1 MCADRILKFGE
12 MFQVRLDS
20 SLLQGTLD
28 YVACNE
34 ESLAFEILCDHVC
47 EYNVLITESEYREA
61 MQLALDMGFDV
72 KAGPFKHLI
81 GLKL

>member
-12 MFQVRLDS
+12 MFQGRLDS

-28 YVACNE
+28 YVAYNE